1 MINRNILILFFSQS
15 LGFSAVS
22 FLVLLTGIL
31 AAQFGPPKLAT
42 LPITLMVVGTAL
54 TTVPAAML
62 MRRLG
67 RKHGI
72 IGSYVLAI
80 AGTILGFIALR
91 HSSFVLLSLSNFFI
105 GAFMAFVN
113 QFRFAAIESVPDRQ
127 NAGQVVSFMLFGGVI
142 AGFLGPQLADW
153 GRHLFEPEFSGS
165 FLLLLGTLLVSLLI
179 FSGFRNPQVPAEQ
192 GDIAAARPLAEI
204 LRQPLFL
211 VALGSATVSYAIMSF
226 LMTATP
232 ISMHQVDGF
241 SFEESRQ
248 VIQWH
253 IAAMF
258 LPSVFNIFLFRLLGI
273 GRLLLAGSIIYL
285 LLAALALQGHEF
297 MHYSGSLIL
306 LGVGWNFL
314 FVAGTALLPQTYRTS
329 ERFKVQAANDFV
341 VFGIQAVASLS
352 AGWVLFTLGWDAMVW
367 MTIPAS
373 ALMLALA
380 VYYFLRNMSLT
391 KTQSHKG

>member
-1 MINRNILILFFSQS
+1 MINRNIIILFFTQS

-31 AAQFGPPKLAT
+31 AADFGPPKLAT
-42 LPITLMVVGTAL
+42 FPITLMVIGTAI

-62 MRRLG
+62 MRRFG
-67 RKHGI
+67 RKNGTM
-72 IGSYVLAI
+72 GSYTLAI
-80 AGTILGFIALR
+80 AGAVLGFFALR
-91 HSSFVLLSLSNFFI
+91 HSSFLLLCLSNLLI

-113 QFRFAAIESVPDRQ
+113 QFRFAAIESVPDKSK
-127 NAGQVVSFMLFGGVI
+127 AGQVISFMLFGGVI

-153 GRHLFEPEFSGS
+153 GRHLYTPEFSGS
-165 FLLLLGTLLVSLLI
+165 FLLLVAILVISLLI
-179 FSGFRNPQVPAEQ
+179 FSNFRNPPPAIEQ
-192 GDIAAARPLAEI
+192 GDTAPARPLAEI
-204 LRQPLFL
+204 MRQPVFL
-211 VALGSATVSYAIMSF
+211 VALCSGVISYAIMSF

-241 SFEESRQ
+241 SFEQSRQ

-273 GRLLLAGSIIYL
+273 ARLLLMGSMIYI

-297 MHYSGSLIL
+297 LHYGGSLIM

-314 FVAGTALLPQTYRTS
+314 FVAGTALLPQTYRES
-329 ERFKVQAANDFV
+329 ERFKVQAANDFI
-341 VFGIQAVASLS
+341 VFGIQAVSSLS

-367 MTIPAS
+367 ITVPAS
-373 ALMLALA
+373 VLMLALS
-380 VYYFLRNMSLT
+380 VYYYLKDISLT
-391 KTQSHKG
+391 KAQRHEG

>member
-42 LPITLMVVGTAL
+42 LPLTLMVVGTAL

-72 IGSYVLAI
+72 MGSFLFAI
-80 AGTILGFIALR
+80 AGALLGFVALR
-91 HSSFVLLSLSNFFI
+91 HSSFALLCLSNLLI
-105 GAFMAFVN
+105 GAFMAFIN
-113 QFRFAAIESVPDRQ
+113 QFRFAAIESAPDKEKT
-127 NAGQVVSFMLFGGVI
+127 GQVVSFMLFGGVI

-153 GRHLFEPEFSGS
+153 GRHLFAPEFSGS
-165 FLLLLGTLLVSLLI
+165 FLLLLATLVVSLLI
-179 FSGFRNPQVPAEQ
+179 FSGFRNPR
-192 GDIAAARPLAEI
+192 AATDQYDASPARPLAEI
-204 LRQPLFL
+204 ARQPAFL
-211 VALGSATVSYAIMSF
+211 IALVSATISYAIMSF

-273 GRLLLAGSIIYL
+273 GRLLLAGSVIYL

-314 FVAGTALLPQTYRTS
+314 FVAGTALLPQTYRAS

-341 VFGIQAVASLS
+341 VFGIQALASLS
-352 AGWVLFTLGWDAMVW
+352 AGWILFTLGWDAMVW
-367 MTIPAS
+367 MTVPVS
-373 ALMLALA
+373 VLMLGLA
-380 VYYFLRNMSLT
+380 IYYYLKNISLT
-391 KTQSHKG
+391 KAPSHKG

>member
-31 AAQFGPPKLAT
+31 AAQSGPPKLAT

-54 TTVPAAML
+54 TTIPAAML

-67 RKHGI
+67 RKRGI
-72 IGSYVLAI
+72 VGSYALAI
-80 AGTILGFIALR
+80 AGTVVGFIALR
-91 HSSFVLLSLSNFFI
+91 HSSFALLCLSNLLI
-105 GAFMAFVN
+105 GAFMAFIN
-113 QFRFAAIESVPDRQ
+113 QFRFAAIESAPDTDK
-127 NAGQVVSFMLFGGVI
+127 AGQVVSFMLFGGVI

-153 GRHLFEPEFSGS
+153 GRYLFEPEFSGS
-165 FLLLLGTLLVSLLI
+165 FLLLLGALLISLLI
-179 FSGFRNPQVPAEQ
+179 FGGFRNPGAVSEQ
-192 GDIAAARPLAEI
+192 DNDSPARPLAEI
-204 LRQPLFL
+204 ARQPAFL
-211 VALGSATVSYAIMSF
+211 VALVSATISYAIMSF

-241 SFEESRQ
+241 SFEESRR

-273 GRLLLAGSIIYL
+273 GRLLLAGSVIYL
-285 LLAALALQGHEF
+285 LLAALALQGHGF
-297 MHYSGSLIL
+297 LHYSGSLIL

-314 FVAGTALLPQTYRTS
+314 FVAGTALLPRTYRAS

-367 MTIPAS
+367 MTVPVS
-373 ALMLALA
+373 ALMLVLA
-380 VYYFLRNMSLT
+380 VYYYFRARNVATAL
-391 KTQSHKG
+391 

>member
-1 MINRNILILFFSQS
+1 MIDRNILILFFSQS

-62 MRRLG
+62 MRRFG
-67 RKHGI
+67 RKRGI
-72 IGSYVLAI
+72 MGSYVLAI
-80 AGTILGFIALR
+80 AGTVFGFIALR
-91 HSSFVLLSLSNFFI
+91 HSSFVLLALSNFFI

-113 QFRFAAIESVPDRQ
+113 QFRFAALESAPGREK
-127 NAGQVVSFMLFGGVI
+127 AGQVISFMLFGGVI

-153 GRHLFEPEFSGS
+153 GRYLFEPEFSGS
-165 FLLLLGTLLVSLLI
+165 FLLLLGTLVVSSLI
-179 FSGFRNPQVPAEQ
+179 FCGFRNPRAAAEQ
-192 GDIAAARPLAEI
+192 GASAAARPLAEI
-204 LRQPLFL
+204 ARQPLFL

-273 GRLLLAGSIIYL
+273 GRLLLAGSVIYL

-329 ERFKVQAANDFV
+329 ERFKAQAANDFV

-367 MTIPAS
+367 MTVPVS
-373 ALMLALA
+373 AVMLALT
-380 VYYFLRNMSLT
+380 VYYYFQARNVATTL
-391 KTQSHKG
+391 